1 MQYIEYTHVDGQV
14 LTTNDAEK
22 QVTLSMAG
30 ESSSEPNKDGN
41 KEGEG
46 DAAMLSF
53 ATGLGTLATA
63 IAILNF

>member
-14 LTTNDAEK
+14 LTTNDAGK
-22 QVTLSMAG
+22 DVIISMA
-30 ESSSEPNKDGN
+30 EEPNKDGN

-53 ATGLGTLATA
+53 VTGLGTLATA